1 MSETR
6 IRDPKRLRSA
16 SCASY
21 CSLGMRRKEHRA
33 GCPVFLS
40 KLIVIGTIRDLLT
53 KWRINPSCG
62 KIAIGGMRH
71 DGTPKQTNG
80 NDFRRY

>member
-16 SCASY
+16 SCSSY
-21 CSLGMRRKEHRA
+21 CGLGMRQKEHRA

-40 KLIVIGTIRDLLT
+40 KLIVIKDCTA
-53 KWRINPSCG
+53 K
-62 KIAIGGMRH
+62 
-71 DGTPKQTNG
+71 
-80 NDFRRY
+80 